1 MLQEDISGNDGLCLR
16 YSFLSNSQNDHI
28 LSPNTGSSQLPD
40 CLGRKEDRHVLVESA
55 FSCVRKTTTAGR
67 RPSAPMA
74 FLQRTMARFRRQ
86 PKRASLPGEGLTGN
100 QAQRPLSDIT
110 PHLEGCEAFTSFTRL
125 VLRSSDDVS
134 FSPSS
139 FFRTVEQVS
148 TLNGCSDTIPL
159 VPLLPSP
166 PLRPPPLRPRRRP
179 PPSVDDE
186 IPARTISAL
195 TPHAPSS
202 KPPKHNST
210 GSRKPLLNKKGF
222 DSLLELQALAVE
234 LDKLDPLDSPPRQLH
249 ASPSIEPSCS
259 LWAAPPSPAA
269 NLDRDPLTELLAV
282 AEELK
287 TMKSLDSDDILYLT
301 DAPPLSPLPPTLHAF
316 LDAPDAS
323 LHILEMD
330 VHSEDETFLGIPIPC
345 IVVTSEGEALPV
357 EVLAMKLPHSSP
369 SEDHLAPPPTTY
381 RGRMEYDQLPSIIT
395 PDDGDDHDDGRARG
409 FPSELASSFSSSPCE
424 EEDLGSCSLS
434 SFRDYSECSDA
445 NMNLSWEVIS
455 DIVSSSSPSNQ
466 RSKPVRPTAP
476 KPAPLLR
483 RRERSLLRRMLGSG
497 GHVSALAVGV
507 VEKDK
512 RSQVPSPKRERI
524 YLSKEAIGLPRP
536 LSPVSQSVAASQPDI
551 MGEDSPL

>member
-1 MLQEDISGNDGLCLR
+1 
-16 YSFLSNSQNDHI
+16 
-28 LSPNTGSSQLPD
+28 
-40 CLGRKEDRHVLVESA
+40 
-55 FSCVRKTTTAGR
+55 
-67 RPSAPMA
+67 
-74 FLQRTMARFRRQ
+74 MARFRRQ
-86 PKRASLPGEGLTGN
+86 PKRTSLPSKGFTGN

-110 PHLEGCEAFTSFTRL
+110 PHLEGCEAFASLTRL

-148 TLNGCSDTIPL
+148 ALNACSDAIPL

-186 IPARTISAL
+186 IPARTITTL

-202 KPPKHNST
+202 LPPKHNST
-210 GSRKPLLNKKGF
+210 GSQKIPRKPLVNKKEF

-234 LDKLDPLDSPPRQLH
+234 LDKLDPLDSPPRRLH
-249 ASPSIEPSCS
+249 ASPSIKPSCS
-259 LWAAPPSPAA
+259 LWTASPSPAL

-287 TMKSLDSDDILYLT
+287 TMKSLDSDDILYMT
-301 DAPPLSPLPPTLHAF
+301 DAPPLLPLPPTLHAF
-316 LDAPDAS
+316 LDAPGAS
-323 LHILEMD
+323 LHVLEMD
-330 VHSEDETFLGIPIPC
+330 VHSEDETFLGIPVPC

-381 RGRMEYDQLPSIIT
+381 RGRMEYDQPPSVIT
-395 PDDGDDHDDGRARG
+395 PNDGDGHDHDHGRARG
-409 FPSELASSFSSSPCE
+409 SPSEPASSFSSSPCE
-424 EEDLGSCSLS
+424 EEDLGICSLS
-434 SFRDYSECSDA
+434 SLRGYSECSDT
-445 NMNLSWEVIS
+445 NINLSWEVIS

-466 RSKPVRPTAP
+466 CSKPDRPTAP
-476 KPAPLLR
+476 KPAPLLW

-497 GHVSALAVGV
+497 GHVGALAAG

-512 RSQVPSPKRERI
+512 RNQIPSPKRERI
-524 YLSKEAIGLPRP
+524 YFSKEAIGLPRP
-536 LSPVSQSVAASQPDI
+536 LSPVSQAVTALHPSI
-551 MGEDSPL
+551 MAGDSPPLS

>member
-1 MLQEDISGNDGLCLR
+1 MLREDFSVNDGI
-16 YSFLSNSQNDHI
+16 SSNSPNDLI
-28 LSPNTGSSQLPD
+28 LAPNPSSSLLRD
-40 CLGRKEDRHVLVESA
+40 CLGRKEGRPVLVEPR
-55 FSCVRKTTTAGR
+55 VRKTSTAGK

-86 PKRASLPGEGLTGN
+86 SNRASLPSKGLTGN
-100 QAQRPLSDIT
+100 QVQRPLSDMT
-110 PHLEGCEAFTSFTRL
+110 PHLEGCEDFASLTRL

-148 TLNGCSDTIPL
+148 ALNACSGTIPL

-166 PLRPPPLRPRRRP
+166 PLRPPPSRPRRRL

-186 IPARTISAL
+186 NPARTISTL

-202 KPPKHNST
+202 LPPKHNST
-210 GSRKPLLNKKGF
+210 GSQKIPRKPLVKKKEF

-234 LDKLDPLDSPPRQLH
+234 LDMNPLDSPPRRLH
-249 ASPSIEPSCS
+249 ASPSIKPSCS
-259 LWAAPPSPAA
+259 LWTASPSPAL
-269 NLDRDPLTELLAV
+269 NLDRDPLSELLAV

-287 TMKSLDSDDILYLT
+287 TMKTLDSDDILYMT

-316 LDAPDAS
+316 LDAPGAS
-323 LHILEMD
+323 LQVLEMD

-381 RGRMEYDQLPSIIT
+381 RGRMEYDQPPFIIT
-395 PDDGDDHDDGRARG
+395 PDDGDDHDGDVGRARDS
-409 FPSELASSFSSSPCE
+409 PSEPASSFSSSPCE
-424 EEDLGSCSLS
+424 EEDLGSCSLTS
-434 SFRDYSECSDA
+434 LRDYSECSDA

-466 RSKPVRPTAP
+466 CSKPDRPTAP
-476 KPAPLLR
+476 KPVPLLR
-483 RRERSLLRRMLGSG
+483 RRERSLLRRMLGGG
-497 GHVSALAVGV
+497 GHVSALAAG

-512 RSQVPSPKRERI
+512 RNQVPSPKPERI

-536 LSPVSQSVAASQPDI
+536 LSPVSQAVATSQPGI
-551 MGEDSPL
+551 MAGDSPL